1 MSRPHSVG
9 KNLTANTLTTMF
21 TVPTRNMAVAH
32 DILMT
37 NRGAGNKHISI
48 YWYDKSANV
57 SIEIVHE
64 RIISAK
70 TSTVIDSTFSFVMDE
85 EDELRAISETGSTM
99 TVVASFDLEQRS
111 TVQQYN

>member
-37 NRGAGNKHISI
+37 NRGTGNKHISI

-64 RIISAK
+64 RTISAK
-70 TSTVIDSTFSFVMDE
+70 TSAVIDSTFSFVMDE

-99 TVVASFDLEQRS
+99 TVVASFDLDARS
-111 TVQQYN
+111 TVQNYA